1 MAAPLTETFLRQDE
15 WSGEDVSIAEIER
28 RLAAMRAAQEEGG
41 LPDLRTSVMT
51 HTAWVPRPWLEA
63 ARGTLDGLAEMHP
76 SRTILLVP
84 DPEAGRDSIDVQLS
98 VQCFPIEGETRHVCS
113 ETIELHLRG
122 ERSTAPASIVE
133 PLLVSDLPVF
143 SRWRGR
149 PGFGEPEFEQLV
161 DVVDRLIVD
170 SSEWGDLP
178 SAYGTLERYF
188 ERTDVSDIAW
198 RRSLDWRASV
208 AEMWPGV
215 AEAKRVEVRG
225 PLADALLIAGWLG
238 SRLQSEVAL
247 EHDEAD
253 ELESVAV
260 DGAPAAA
267 PRGERPTASAL
278 LSAELDQFGRDRIY
292 EAAVNAAR

>member
-1 MAAPLTETFLRQDE
+1 LTSLTLKQDE

-41 LPDLRTSVMT
+41 IPDLRTSVMT

-84 DPEAGRDSIDVQLS
+84 DPDAGRDAIDAVLG

-113 ETIELHLRG
+113 ETIELHLHG
-122 ERSTAPASIVE
+122 ERSKAPASIVE

-149 PGFGEPEFEQLV
+149 PGFGEPDFEQLV
-161 DVVDRLIVD
+161 DIVDRLIVD
-170 SSEWGDLP
+170 SSEWDDLP
-178 SAYGTLERYF
+178 DSYRGLEPYF
-188 ERTDVSDIAW
+188 EHTAVSDIAW
-198 RRSLDWRASV
+198 RRSLGWRASV
-208 AEMWPGV
+208 ASMWPAI
-215 AEAKRVEVRG
+215 AEAKKVEVHG
-225 PLADALLIAGWLG
+225 PQADALLVCGWLC
-238 SRLQSEVAL
+238 SRLERKVKLDYEA
-247 EHDEAD
+247 AD
-253 ELESVAV
+253 ELESVSV

-267 PRGERPTASAL
+267 PRGEPPTASAL
-278 LSAELDQFGRDRIY
+278 LSAELDQFGRDPVY
-292 EAAVNAAR
+292 EAAVKAAK

>member
-1 MAAPLTETFLRQDE
+1 LSEATLRQDE

-84 DPEAGRDSIDVQLS
+84 DSDAGRDAIDAELS

-122 ERSTAPASIVE
+122 ERSKAPASIVE
-133 PLLVSDLPVF
+133 PLLVPDLPVF

-170 SSEWGDLP
+170 SSEWDDLP
-178 SAYGTLERYF
+178 RAYRELEPYF
-188 ERTDVSDIAW
+188 ERTVVSDIAW
-198 RRSLDWRASV
+198 RRSLGWRESLAS
-208 AEMWPGV
+208 MWPEI
-215 AEAKRVEVRG
+215 AEAKQVEVRG
-225 PLADALLIAGWLG
+225 PRADALLICGWLC
-238 SRLQSEVAL
+238 SRLERKVKL
-247 EHDEAD
+247 EHAAAD
-253 ELESVAV
+253 EPESGSV
-260 DGAPAAA
+260 DGAAVPA
-267 PRGERPTASAL
+267 PRGERPTASDL

-292 EAAVNAAR
+292 EAAARAA